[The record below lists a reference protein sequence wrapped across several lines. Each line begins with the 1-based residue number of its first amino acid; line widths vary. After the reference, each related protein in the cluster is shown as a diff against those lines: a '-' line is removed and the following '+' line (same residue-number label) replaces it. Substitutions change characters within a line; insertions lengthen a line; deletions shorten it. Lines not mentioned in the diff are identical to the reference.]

1 VCCLHESGVGVG
13 QQGLEQLGINTS
25 PLHGQPGFVWPGL
38 LPPRRLG
45 PARGR
50 GHPSLLHCLVAVQGR
65 VHDRLVL
72 AWVLQYASRH
82 SQPGEH
88 GHGAAAVDDDGDDD
102 DEERGGQDHLPG
114 LRPRVP
120 DRQGEGDRTAETGEH
135 HGVLDTAGDLDAPA
149 EVQDG
154 GEGVDVQE
162 AAEEDG
168 DEGTDDVVG
177 VEVVLREGEHG
188 DADVG
193 EDKVLGHKV
202 EEVEEALSGLL
213 ALLREVV
220 VGVVGLGD
228 ATEQHRDDAG
238 EFKDLRQEEGGVGHE
253 DEEGAL
259 Q

>member
-1 VCCLHESGVGVG
+1 MIVMMIPPEMIVIVSDTSGDYRV
-13 QQGLEQLGINTS
+13 TS
-25 PLHGQPGFVWPGL
+25 E
-38 LPPRRLG
+38 
-45 PARGR
+45 A
-50 GHPSLLHCLVAVQGR
+50 
-65 VHDRLVL
+65 
-72 AWVLQYASRH
+72 
-82 SQPGEH
+82 
-88 GHGAAAVDDDGDDD
+88 
-102 DEERGGQDHLPG
+102 
-114 LRPRVP
+114 
-120 DRQGEGDRTAETGEH
+120 GEH

-213 ALLREVV
+213 AFLREVV

-228 ATEQHRDDAG
+228 TTEQHLHEKSLG
-238 EFKDLRQEEGGVGHE
+238 KDV
-253 DEEGAL
+253 
-259 Q
+259 